1 MFCDLFSSTQ
11 VSPTGRTN
19 RRALK
24 QVESEGH
31 CDGEHQAS
39 PASSVKRCS
48 RASRLH
54 SPEQPA
60 TPPGS
65 SHDTDVSDVESL
77 CSAVSDTQ
85 TPLTRS
91 KRQAKRS
98 RRDEELSEVESC
110 SSVVS
115 ASSAGWSTRRSSRRK
130 ALPPRSDAVRGAVEM
145 DSVQDSCGST
155 VSTPSRV
162 TSRQRKPSTRSS
174 TKQSGD
180 SEFSEHDSYLSSISG
195 ADVPKSTTRRAA
207 RSRTQTGPIPINMDK
222 AGDDAPLTPV
232 RQSSR
237 VAARKKTLAAA
248 EASEP
253 QSCDSEGFESGP
265 SYSRQSRQRRV
276 VKIQDSDSDL
286 TDFQSPDDSS
296 GSKPSSSRTSSRN
309 KFPDTPNVP
318 RQSVK
323 SVTVV
328 EKSVESAED
337 TPLDD
342 SRLEN
347 TVVAEDADCTLV
359 EEEIRQDPKSDEA
372 GTIGETKVSAQD
384 SQSVEYAAAVVRC
397 QQEELCVEIQ
407 KGGTLEL
414 EEMQEKAATEPPE
427 LEICE
432 TKEQDVAAR
441 DTDADQ
447 LQGGED
453 EDAAVDPQLC
463 EEEEEMEVGP
473 VDGGDQQVVK
483 CFQVSSSQGHNV
495 KVDPV
500 PEEEPEVITIWKKEL
515 ISLLDSSEDDEED
528 DDEEERDVS
537 DAEETRGVP
546 SPKPGAAGMVI
557 DGLFMIDT
565 RPGQEA
571 DEQYYL
577 GKAVEKKEPTEDEA
591 EQEEEEDFVD
601 EEGND
606 EDDEGA
612 DVLYSSRNPLL

>member
-1 MFCDLFSSTQ
+1 M
-11 VSPTGRTN
+11 N
-19 RRALK
+19 R
-24 QVESEGH
+24 VESEGH
-31 CDGEHQAS
+31 CTHLEKSDGEHQAS

-91 KRQAKRS
+91 KRQAKRP

-110 SSVVS
+110 SSAVS

-130 ALPPRSDAVRGAVEM
+130 ALPPRSDAVRGAVKM
-145 DSVQDSCGST
+145 DSVQDSCSST

-162 TSRQRKPSTRSS
+162 TSSQRKPSTRSS

-207 RSRTQTGPIPINMDK
+207 RSRRQTGPIPINMDK
-222 AGDDAPLTPV
+222 AGDDTPLTPV

-237 VAARKKTLAAA
+237 VAARKKMLAAA

-276 VKIQDSDSDL
+276 AKIQDSDSDL
-286 TDFQSPDDSS
+286 TDLQSPDDSS
-296 GSKPSSSRTSSRN
+296 ASKPSSSRTSSRN
-309 KFPDTPNVP
+309 ECPDTQNVP

-323 SVTVV
+323 IVTVV

-372 GTIGETKVSAQD
+372 GTIGEAKVSAQD

-397 QQEELCVEIQ
+397 QQEECVEIQ

-414 EEMQEKAATEPPE
+414 EEMQEKAATEPSE

-432 TKEQDVAAR
+432 TREQDTAAT

-463 EEEEEMEVGP
+463 EEEEEIEVGP

-483 CFQVSSSQGHNV
+483 CFQVTSSQGHNV
-495 KVDPV
+495 KVDSV
-500 PEEEPEVITIWKKEL
+500 PEEEPEVITIRKKEL

-537 DAEETRGVP
+537 DAEEKRGVP

-577 GKAVEKKEPTEDEA
+577 GKAVEKEEPTEDKA

-606 EDDEGA
+606 DDDEGA

>member
-1 MFCDLFSSTQ
+1 M
-11 VSPTGRTN
+11 
-19 RRALK
+19 
-24 QVESEGH
+24 
-31 CDGEHQAS
+31 
-39 PASSVKRCS
+39 KRCS

-60 TPPGS
+60 TPLGS
-65 SHDTDVSDVESL
+65 SHDADVSDVESL

-85 TPLTRS
+85 MPLTCW
-91 KRQAKRS
+91 KRRAKRS
-98 RRDEELSEVESC
+98 RGDEELSEVESC
-110 SSVVS
+110 SSAVS

-130 ALPPRSDAVRGAVEM
+130 ALTPRSDAVQGAVKM
-145 DSVQDSCGST
+145 DSVQDSSGST
-155 VSTPSRV
+155 MSTPSRV
-162 TSRQRKPSTRSS
+162 TSSRRKPSTRSS

-180 SEFSEHDSYLSSISG
+180 SEFSDPDNYLSSISG

-207 RSRTQTGPIPINMDK
+207 RSRRQAGPIPINMDK
-222 AGDDAPLTPV
+222 DRDSTSLTPV

-237 VAARKKTLAAA
+237 VAARKKMLAAA

-276 VKIQDSDSDL
+276 AKIQDSDSDL
-286 TDFQSPDDSS
+286 TDLQSPDDSS
-296 GSKPSSSRTSSRN
+296 CSKRNSSRTSSRN
-309 KFPDTPNVP
+309 KCPETPNVP

-323 SVTVV
+323 IVTDE

-337 TPLDD
+337 TLLDD

-359 EEEIRQDPKSDEA
+359 EEESSQDPKSDEA

-384 SQSVEYAAAVVRC
+384 SQSVEDAAVAVSC
-397 QQEELCVEIQ
+397 QQEEPCVEIH

-414 EEMQEKAATEPPE
+414 EKIQEKAATELWK

-432 TKEQDVAAR
+432 QDAAAR

-447 LQGGED
+447 LQGGKD
-453 EDAAVDPQLC
+453 DDAAFDPQLC
-463 EEEEEMEVGP
+463 EEGEEMEAGP

-483 CFQVSSSQGHNV
+483 CFQVTSSQGHSV
-495 KVDPV
+495 KVDSV
-500 PEEEPEVITIWKKEL
+500 SEEEPKVTTVWKKEL
-515 ISLLDSSEDDEED
+515 ISLLDSSEDNEED
-528 DDEEERDVS
+528 DDEEEGDIS
-537 DAEETRGVP
+537 DTEEKRGVP
-546 SPKPGAAGMVI
+546 SPKPGAAGVVL

-577 GKAVEKKEPTEDEA
+577 GKVAEKEEPTEDKA

-606 EDDEGA
+606 DDDEGA
-612 DVLYSSRNPLL
+612 DILYSSRNPLL